1 MQKAGAWFSYN
12 GEKIGQ
18 GSENAKKYLA
28 DHPEIF
34 AEIDHKVRV
43 HYGLVELDE
52 DDVVEDT
59 QVEDTQVEDT
69 SDELILDLDSTIEI
83 EE

>member
-1 MQKAGAWFSYN
+1 MLKVFSR
-12 GEKIGQ
+12 
-18 GSENAKKYLA
+18 SPW
-28 DHPEIF
+28 DF